1 MAVEKMS
8 LVNIIGRL
16 DNMDDFLQ
24 ELIEIDEIDQ
34 VNALAG
40 IQNRDFG
47 VEASEENTN
56 RIEDLNDVRSFPKV
70 ENDYIRKLESIQE
83 NLQTKSDSKKERLDY
98 EEIDKLYDSVDE
110 LIEKKKNL
118 LEKKKK
124 LKEYINNYQILRND
138 DIDIEKILKLK
149 YFNYRFG
156 EVSKEGR
163 YILKN
168 NYDIIPS
175 AIIHIKNDGNTNK
188 EYNEYI
194 NEIISIDDATSDLRE
209 KTDKIIEDEK
219 ENVSQVSIDLD
230 KHFDNLTKEKSTEIY
245 NSIISKADK
254 KSKEIE
260 NDFEEKSS
268 NIKII
273 FDKHKDELVN
283 DFVEKIKNE

>member
-34 VNALAG
+34 VNALTG

>member
-1 MAVEKMS
+1 M
-8 LVNIIGRL
+8 
-16 DNMDDFLQ
+16 
-24 ELIEIDEIDQ
+24 
-34 VNALAG
+34 
-40 IQNRDFG
+40 
-47 VEASEENTN
+47 
-56 RIEDLNDVRSFPKV
+56 
-70 ENDYIRKLESIQE
+70 
-83 NLQTKSDSKKERLDY
+83 
-98 EEIDKLYDSVDE
+98 
-110 LIEKKKNL
+110 
-118 LEKKKK
+118 EKKKK